1 MSMRQ
6 SFSKIFSII
15 LIAGFAMIFSYQGR
29 ATAAPFPYPSTLKV
43 LAESKDWL
51 NVSRPLVAEELH
63 GRIILLDFW
72 TFCCI
77 NCIHVIPD
85 LHYLEHKFGSQL
97 TVIGVHS
104 AKFQNEKDSD
114 NIRKAILRYGIEH
127 PVINDADFR
136 VWKNFSVRAWPTLI
150 LLNPKGKIEQVYSG
164 EGNRDAI
171 ERDIEKLIAEY
182 GGQINEDPLPI
193 APEELSDIKTVLNF
207 PGKMI
212 YEAGIDKFF
221 LSNSTDDEVL
231 VLRPE
236 WKDSRIQ
243 SAQIEQS
250 FKGFNKPQG
259 LLYRD
264 DVLYV
269 ADTGNHQLKSINLK
283 TRQIEILAGTGERG
297 GYQIPKNADAR
308 RTALASPWD
317 LEFYPD
323 KDTIAIANAG
333 SHQLWAYHI
342 KDGSLSILAGNGRE
356 SIDDGV
362 YPYNSLSQPS
372 GLSALGDKL
381 YFVDSET
388 SSLRVLQNGKIETL
402 IGTGLFDFG
411 FEDGAQGDALLQHAL
426 GLQATEQG
434 VYIADSY
441 NHAVRFYDFKTKKIS
456 TLLGNGKS
464 GYGLGDGEFRR
475 AQLNEPNDILQV
487 KDQWVVVDT
496 NNNRLVGLDLKA
508 RQSYVIE
515 AMLQPGP
522 STFSKRSELPNL
534 TVGATRLVQPNGDLV
549 LHLRSGWKINDEAPS
564 FATVFDKS
572 KQSVMAFSTEH
583 LKKTRLPLSALKEG
597 EEYILQ
603 ATLYY
608 CEDKEGSI
616 CLIKSFEQPIK
627 ILPRGEK
634 SLMLDLM

>member
-1 MSMRQ
+1 
-6 SFSKIFSII
+6 
-15 LIAGFAMIFSYQGR
+15 MIFSYQGR
-29 ATAAPFPYPSTLKV
+29 AQAVPFPYPSTLKV
-43 LAESKDWL
+43 LAESKSWL

-85 LHYLEHKFGSQL
+85 LQYLETKFGHQL

-104 AKFQNEKDSD
+104 AKFQNEKDTE

-136 VWKNFSVRAWPTLI
+136 VWKNYAVRAWPTLI
-150 LLNPKGKIEQVYSG
+150 LINPKGKIEQVYSG

-171 ERDIEKLIAEY
+171 EKDIEKLIEY
-182 GGQINEDPLPI
+182 YGQSVNQEPLPI
-193 APEELSDIKTVLNF
+193 MLEKASDIETVLNF

-212 YEAGIDKFF
+212 YDPQSDRFF
-221 LSNSTDDEVL
+221 LSNSSDDEVV
-231 VLRPE
+231 VLKPA
-236 WKDSRIQ
+236 WNKGRIA
-243 SAQIEQS
+243 SVEIEQN

-259 LLYRD
+259 LLHRD
-264 DVLYV
+264 GILYV

-283 TRQIEILAGTGERG
+283 TGAIEVLAGTGERG

-323 KDTIAIANAG
+323 NDTIAIANAG
-333 SHQLWAYHI
+333 SHQLWAYHL
-342 KDGSLSILAGNGRE
+342 KDGSLTILAGNGRE
-356 SIDDGV
+356 SIDDGA

-411 FEDGAQGDALLQHAL
+411 FKDGGQGDALLQHSL
-426 GLQATEQG
+426 GLHATPEG

-441 NHAVRFYDFKTKKIS
+441 NHALRFYDFKTKEIS

-464 GYGLGDGEFRR
+464 GYGLGDGEFAR

-496 NNNRLVGLDLKA
+496 NNNRLLGLDLKA

-515 AMLQPGP
+515 AMHKPAPAAFL
-522 STFSKRSELPNL
+522 KRSDLPNL
-534 TVGATRLVQPNGDLV
+534 TLGAMRLVEPGGELA
-549 LHLRSGWKINDEAPS
+549 LHLKQGWKINDEAPS
-564 FATVFDKS
+564 FAAIFDKNKQPVVSFS
-572 KQSVMAFSTEH
+572 KDD
-583 LKKTRLPLSALKEG
+583 LKKLRQPLDALKQD
-597 EEYILQ
+597 EEYVLQ
-603 ATLYY
+603 STLYY

-627 ILPRGEK
+627 ILPRGQK
-634 SLMLDLM
+634 ILMLDLN